1 MAMHKQYRH
10 LTLRERGQIM
20 FMSRWGKSISQIARE
35 LGWHKSTVSRELR
48 RNADALNYYSDE
60 SAQLCATHRR
70 QQASRRPRLRNERI
84 RSYVLEKL
92 KSGWSPEIIAGRLKR
107 DIADCTISHEAIY
120 QYVYHP
126 ATPERDE
133 LIRCLRRAHRRR
145 RTRHIGRQS
154 HNTRI
159 PNRISI
165 HERSA
170 AIATRAEFGHW
181 EGDSLVSRRS
191 RAALCSLVERKS
203 RYLKLTRVRR
213 RGAKETYGAI
223 VQCLGPLPELARQ
236 TLTLDNASEHVCHE
250 WVTRT
255 LGIRCYFCDP
265 YSSWQR
271 ATNENTNGLIRWY
284 FPKRTDFGRI
294 TQAEIERVEL
304 AINSRPKKCLDY
316 RTPLEVAAPFVALQR

>member
-1 MAMHKQYRH
+1 
-10 LTLRERGQIM
+10 M

-213 RGAKETYGAI
+213 RVPRRPT
-223 VQCLGPLPELARQ
+223 AR
-236 TLTLDNASEHVCHE
+236 
-250 WVTRT
+250 
-255 LGIRCYFCDP
+255 
-265 YSSWQR
+265 
-271 ATNENTNGLIRWY
+271 
-284 FPKRTDFGRI
+284 
-294 TQAEIERVEL
+294 
-304 AINSRPKKCLDY
+304 
-316 RTPLEVAAPFVALQR
+316 